1 MVTRTGIRT
10 AFCAHRT
17 TEALVH
23 LAQNKQIL
31 WICGARSASKSQA
44 NKKPAMKAGFLF
56 ADDCIWKTEFMTRRE
71 IENERIK
78 GQIEILKI
86 SEDDNLINGDKKG
99 TPIENVEFEIRK
111 EDGGFVE
118 RIVTDKEGI
127 AISSNLEKGSYII
140 RETKGHKDYKI
151 SNEEFKIQIE
161 HHKKIKE
168 ITITNI
174 SKEPEKPKLP
184 RTGF

>member
-1 MVTRTGIRT
+1 MFVICEVQEVHAEPLPYIVGN
-10 AFCAHRT
+10 AWKVVYGFSN
-17 TEALVH
+17 LVKH
-23 LAQNKQIL
+23 
-31 WICGARSASKSQA
+31 SK
-44 NKKPAMKAGFLF
+44 
-56 ADDCIWKTEFMTRRE
+56 IKTLELT
-71 IENERIK
+71 NEKIK
-78 GQIEILKI
+78 GQIKILKI
-86 SEDDNLINGDKKG
+86 SEDDNLINGNKKG

-111 EDGGFVE
+111 EDGELVE
-118 RIVTDKEGI
+118 KIVTDKEGI

-140 RETKGHKDYKI
+140 RETKAHKDYKI

-161 HHKKIKE
+161 HHKKIEE